1 MKYFIYARKSSD
13 AEERQ
18 ALSIDAQLTE
28 LRDFAGKEKLSVLNE
43 FVESQTAKEP
53 GRPVF
58 DEMMAGIKAGQATG
72 IVAWHPDRLARNSV
86 DGGLIVHFLSTGK
99 LQSLRCPTF
108 WFENTPQGKFVLNM
122 AFGQSQYY
130 VDHLS
135 ETVRRGLREKL
146 RRGEFPGWAPVG
158 YLNNSREHSIEV
170 DEAKAPLVRRLFEV
184 FATGK
189 YTPSEARH
197 MAVEWGLIGHSGKPI
212 ALSKIP
218 ILLANPFYIGLFRYK
233 GEIHEGTQ
241 EPIVS
246 IELFEAVQKVL
257 RRNGRGSYRKDRR
270 FPFRGLITCHVCGCS
285 ITADIQKGH
294 NYYQCGKRRGPC
306 QLKCVREEALTASL
320 RTSIL
325 LASCSEAHATSM
337 LAEIDRLERGD
348 TAKQCRTI
356 DRKKQELAD
365 LSSRL
370 ERLLDVYLEGTITRE
385 EYAARKELYVQQK
398 TSLAAEIA
406 RFERDGASRFK
417 PLRDFVTASRQAR
430 SIAFSGDLAEVRDF
444 HKRIGSNLVLA
455 AEIVGKEAVD
465 KSDVAPL
472 ARPSDLRGRMSPD
485 GAKGN
490 ARIKRSHSTGG
501 EAAVRHDRHS
511 GRRPVTDK
519 HFGDSDGHA
528 NAGHSD
534 FIPILPDSE
543 VAAAFGVKPFRSLGS
558 RTDPILH
565 VQFPMPWAI
574 FAHADRKSGD
584 FSNWR
589 CLLTV
594 VRNDTV
600 LSAA

>member
-1 MKYFIYARKSSD
+1 MNYFLYTRKSTDDDSH
-13 AEERQ
+13 Q
-18 ALSIDAQLTE
+18 VLSIEAQLAE
-28 LRDFAGKEKLSVLNE
+28 LREFAHKERLVVSRE
-43 FVESQTAKEP
+43 FTESRTAREP

-58 DEMMAGIKAGQATG
+58 DAMMHEIESGKASGI
-72 IVAWHPDRLARNSV
+72 IAWHPDRLARNSI
-86 DGGLIVHFLSTGK
+86 DGGRIIYALDTGR
-99 LQSLRCPTF
+99 LHALRFPTF
-108 WFENTPQGKFVLNM
+108 WFENTPQGKFVLQIS
-122 AFGQSQYY
+122 FGQSKYY
-130 VDHLS
+130 VDSLS
-135 ETVRRGLREKL
+135 ENVRRGLRQKL

-158 YLNNSREHSIEV
+158 YLNNPREHSIEV
-170 DEAKAPLVRRLFEV
+170 DEAKAPLVRRLFGA
-184 FATGK
+184 FASGR
-189 YTPSEARH
+189 YTPSEVRR
-197 MAVEWGLIGHSGKPI
+197 MAIEWGLTGHSGKAI

-218 ILLANPFYIGLFRYK
+218 VLLANPFYIGLFRYK
-233 GEIHEGTQ
+233 GEIHEGTH

-246 IELFEAVQKVL
+246 TELFEAVQKVL

-270 FPFRGLITCHVCGCS
+270 FPFRGLVTCHVCGCA
-285 ITADIQKGH
+285 ITADTQKGH

-306 QLKCVREEALTASL
+306 RLKCVREEALAASL

-325 LASCSEAHATSM
+325 LASCSESHAASM
-337 LAEIDRLERGD
+337 LAEIDRLERDD
-348 TAKQCRTI
+348 TAKHLQAI
-356 DRKKQELAD
+356 DRKIKEVAD
-365 LSSRL
+365 LTSRL

-385 EYAARKELYVQQK
+385 EYAARKESYVQQK
-398 TSLAAEIA
+398 TSLAAEID

-417 PLRDFVTASRQAR
+417 PLRDFVTVSEQAR
-430 SIAFSGDLAEVRDF
+430 STAFSDDLGKLRDF
-444 HKRIGSNLVLA
+444 LKRIGSNLVLA